1 MTDIDLG
8 ALEAFAA
15 VAHHRSFRGAAAARG
30 VSPSTLS
37 ETVRVL
43 ETRLGLRLLNR
54 TTRSVALT
62 EAGRR
67 LLDRVA
73 PSLGE
78 LRAAVDQAHADAG
91 VPAGTLRI
99 NAPPPA
105 IELVLAPLVAP
116 FLQANPAVR
125 MEVVA
130 DPSLVDIVA
139 EGFDAGV
146 RWGEHLAQ
154 DVIAVPLGE
163 PQRYLLSGAPGLLE
177 RFGRPAH
184 PRDLMAMP
192 CIRHRY
198 PSGVMPEWEF
208 ERDGE
213 MLKLDPPAVLVTTS
227 MALQRRAAVDGLG
240 VSSAFAEYVA
250 DDVAA
255 GRLVPI
261 LEDWFPSFPGPFL
274 YYPGNRTV
282 TPALRAFIDFVKA
295 RRSGSAPASAPASP
309 AGARTR

>member
-15 VAHHRSFRGAAAARG
+15 VAQYRSFRRAAAARG
-30 VSPSTLS
+30 VAPSTLS
-37 ETVRVL
+37 ETVRTL

-62 EAGRR
+62 DNGRR
-67 LLDRVA
+67 LLERVA

-78 LRAAVDQAHADAG
+78 LRAAVDQIHADAG

-105 IELVLAPLVAP
+105 IELVLAPMVSP
-116 FLQANPAVR
+116 FLKACPAVR
-125 MEVVA
+125 LEVVA
-130 DPSLVDIVA
+130 DPSLIDIVA

-154 DVIAVPLGE
+154 DVIAVPLGP
-163 PQRYLLSGAPGLLE
+163 PQRYVLVASPALLE
-177 RFGRPAH
+177 HHGRPAH
-184 PRDLMAMP
+184 PRDLMAFP

-198 PSGVMPEWEF
+198 PSGLMPAWEF

-213 MLKLDPPAVLVTTS
+213 LLKLNPPTVLVTTS
-227 MALQRRAAVDGLG
+227 MALQRRTAIDGVG
-240 VSSAFAEYVA
+240 ICSAFAEYVA
-250 DDVAA
+250 DDIAA
-255 GRLVPI
+255 GRLVSV

-295 RRSGSAPASAPASP
+295 RR
-309 AGARTR
+309 

>member
-1 MTDIDLG
+1 MTDIDLS

-15 VAHHRSFRGAAAARG
+15 VAQHRSFRRAAAARG
-30 VSPSTLS
+30 VAPSTLS
-37 ETVRVL
+37 ETVRAL

-62 EAGRR
+62 DSGRR

-78 LRAAVDQAHADAG
+78 LRAAVDQIHADAG

-105 IELVLAPLVAP
+105 IELVLAPMVGP
-116 FLQANPAVR
+116 FLKACPAVR
-125 MEVVA
+125 LEVVA
-130 DPSLVDIVA
+130 DPSLIDIVA

-154 DVIAVPLGE
+154 DVIAVPLGS
-163 PQRYLLSGAPGLLE
+163 PQRYVLVASPALLE
-177 RFGRPAH
+177 QYGRPAH
-184 PRDLMAMP
+184 PRDLMAVP

-198 PSGVMPEWEF
+198 PSGLMPDWEF
-208 ERDGE
+208 EQNGE
-213 MLKLDPPAVLVTTS
+213 LLKLNPPAVLVTTS
-227 MALQRRAAVDGLG
+227 MALQRRAAIDGVG
-240 VSSAFAEYVA
+240 ICSAFAEYVVE
-250 DDVAA
+250 DIAA
-255 GRLVPI
+255 GRLVSV
-261 LEDWFPSFPGPFL
+261 LDDWFPSFPGPFL

-295 RRSGSAPASAPASP
+295 RREGSSGH
-309 AGARTR
+309 T

>member
-1 MTDIDLG
+1 MADVDLG

-15 VAHHRSFRGAAAARG
+15 VAQHRSFRRAAAARG
-30 VSPSTLS
+30 VAPSTLS

-78 LRAAVDQAHADAG
+78 LRAAVDQLHADAA

-116 FLQANPAVR
+116 FLKACPAVR
-125 MEVVA
+125 LEVVA

-154 DVIAVPLGE
+154 DVIAVPLGAA
-163 PQRYLLSGAPGLLE
+163 QRYVLTAAPDLLQRL
-177 RFGRPAH
+177 GRPSH
-184 PRDLMAMP
+184 PRDLMEMP
-192 CIRHRY
+192 SIRHRY
-198 PSGVMPEWEF
+198 PSGVTPEWEF

-213 MLKLDPPAVLVTTS
+213 ILKLDPPAVLVTTN
-227 MALQRRAAVDGLG
+227 MALQRRAAIDGAG
-240 VSSAFAEYVA
+240 ISSAFADYVA
-250 DDVAA
+250 EDIAA

-261 LEDWFPSFPGPFL
+261 LEEWFPSFPGPFL

-295 RRSGSAPASAPASP
+295 RRQGLTAQ
-309 AGARTR
+309 T